1 MKNPFMEMIDVK
13 YEFHQ
18 VLKALNLKI
27 KIDAT
32 PVIDLDL
39 GIASAILEDSTNS
52 KYNVEL
58 LSFDM
63 SGFLFSHH
71 NNSYEKL
78 ES

>member
-1 MKNPFMEMIDVK
+1 MEMIDVK

-39 GIASAILEDSTNS
+39 GITSAILEDSTNS
-52 KYNVEL
+52 KYNL
-58 LSFDM
+58 ICLDSY
-63 SGFLFSHH
+63 FLIITTLMRSWKA
-71 NNSYEKL
+71 ST
-78 ES
+78 